1 MTQWASNEGKNLAR
15 RRGFFAE
22 IQHQQRLADQR
33 AARARRER
41 AAAQAAI
48 ERSRAQAERARAQ
61 AVRAA
66 AASERA
72 SEAERKR
79 AEREAQAAYAE
90 ARKAEADDQNEVLRL
105 TNAAVGSL
113 LGATLNV
120 DDHVDLEQ
128 LKRTAHHP
136 PFPHPDLEVPI
147 PRPMPLALP
156 PAPIW
161 QEPAAPKG
169 LFGKRKKHE
178 ELKQEA
184 WAAFQAHGAEWE
196 RLRDSLPARQA
207 DADRQHDALE
217 HRRREQLEVERGRY
231 QATCEARQREVDEHN
246 AEIDALI
253 AGLGYGVP
261 EAVQEYLDI
270 VLANSVYPEDF
281 EVRHEATFD
290 AASGE
295 AAIRAV
301 VPAPELLPAVKAYR
315 WVKASDEIVGAALT
329 KKDQNERY
337 GDALAQVALR
347 TLHEVF
353 EADRRGV
360 VRSIALEVGPA
371 TKDPATGLDR
381 FFPLVAVGA
390 SRDHFVE
397 FDLASVVPTATLQHL
412 GAAISKNPIALTVV
426 DPGGVRRS

>member
-1 MTQWASNEGKNLAR
+1 MTLAR

-41 AAAQAAI
+41 AAALAAV
-48 ERSRAQAERARAQ
+48 ERSRVQVERARAQ
-61 AVRAA
+61 AARSA
-66 AASERA
+66 AASARA
-72 SEAERKR
+72 TEAERKR

-90 ARKAEADDQNEVLRL
+90 ARKAEADDQNEALRL
-105 TNAAVGSL
+105 TNESIANL
-113 LGATLNV
+113 LSATLEV
-120 DDHVDLEQ
+120 DDYVDLEQ
-128 LKRTAHHP
+128 LKRTAEHP
-136 PFPHPDLEVPI
+136 PFPHPDLEAPI

-156 PAPIW
+156 PAPMW
-161 QEPAAPKG
+161 QEPPAPKG

-184 WAAFQAHGAEWE
+184 WATFQANGAEWE
-196 RLRDSLPARQA
+196 RLRDSLPGRQA
-207 DADRQHDALE
+207 EADRQYEGLE
-217 HRRREQLEVERGRY
+217 QRRRDQLAAERRRY
-231 QATCEARQREVDEHN
+231 EAACNVRQRDVDEHN

-270 VLANSVYPEDF
+270 VLANSIYPEDF
-281 EVRHEATFD
+281 EVRHEASFD
-290 AASGE
+290 AASSE
-295 AAIRAV
+295 ARIRAV
-301 VPAPELLPAVKAYR
+301 VPAPETIPTVKAYR
-315 WVKASDEIVGAALT
+315 WVKASDEIVGSPLT
-329 KKDQNERY
+329 KKDQTERY

-353 EADRRGV
+353 EADRRGIV
-360 VRSIALEVGPA
+360 QSISLEVGPA

-390 SRDHFVE
+390 SREHFTG
-397 FDLASVVPTATLQHL
+397 FDLSAVVPSSTLQHL
-412 GAAISKNPIALTVV
+412 GAAISKNPLSLSVV